1 MLHFSDATQVDSE
14 SYAYVV
20 TEADALRLIRVMLP
34 PINLMLEKLGELFSG
49 EPTVTLRVM
58 NSLSLIQA

>member
-1 MLHFSDATQVDSE
+1 MLHFSDAAHVDSA

-20 TEADALRLIRVMLP
+20 TEADALRVIRVLLP
-34 PINLMLEKLGELFSG
+34 PLNLMLEKLGELFSG